1 MGKPNFWT
9 SPEDLHLR
17 QSNFTACSKYK
28 VRKLGYEKKQVE
40 QEKTNFWLSVQPSE
54 QQTETPLMS
63 QVIGYF
69 RYITRLLVPCIVLRS
84 ILTTILTNYLIK

>member
-28 VRKLGYEKKQVE
+28 ERKLGYEKKQVE
-40 QEKTNFWLSVQPSE
+40 QEKTKVFNPVSS
-54 QQTETPLMS
+54 
-63 QVIGYF
+63 
-69 RYITRLLVPCIVLRS
+69 RLRPH
-84 ILTTILTNYLIK
+84 